1 MNTIKQ
7 THQVKTSNHWL
18 EKSNP
23 YGADAT
29 RILAV
34 AFAEYKKTIELN
46 DIKNRNNLIISK
58 PAPEVIQLFLAFRN
72 DKNVLQRIRGANEE
86 LVSKAVGVVR
96 DVSDK
101 DWKMIGPAITAAELK
116 DNTLTIKLN
125 PDVINY
131 LTTNKNYTLSYI
143 ESIAELTTIN
153 QINFYN
159 LLIRYANLK
168 TIKLDIKTI
177 KNRLGIADNKYN
189 LTGNLINKLIKPCAE
204 AINKLTNLLVSFSP
218 IKAGQTITH
227 IKFDIAFK
235 NKLSALDHQSDQA
248 SNNQEL
254 TEKLSAIGLPP
265 NAIKSLKKYNPI
277 IVETAIDKVVKQQK
291 NKRIHNIKSYFFI
304 VLNQTL
310 KSNQTKGYKGFLI
323 GNYLNSLTVAE
334 SNSLWDLF
342 ITSNTNNKELN
353 DLIKTR
359 QTTSSEAVR
368 ATLSKEINTEYFRW
382 IYNNKL
388 QGE

>member
-1 MNTIKQ
+1 MNAITKQ
-7 THQVKTSNHWL
+7 NQIKTSNHWL
-18 EKSNP
+18 EKPNL
-23 YGADAT
+23 YTADAT
-29 RILAV
+29 RILSV
-34 AFAEYKKTIELN
+34 AFAEYKKITELS
-46 DIKNRNNLIISK
+46 IKNKNSLIINK
-58 PAPEVIQLFLAFRN
+58 PAPEVIQLFLTFRN
-72 DKNVLQRIRGANEE
+72 DKNVLQRIRNANEE
-86 LVSKAVGVVR
+86 LVSKPVGMVR
-96 DVSDK
+96 DISDK

-116 DNTLTIKLN
+116 ENILTIKLN
-125 PDVINY
+125 ADVVDY

-168 TIKLDIKTI
+168 EIKLDIKTI
-177 KNRLGIADNKYN
+177 RNRLGVADSKYK
-189 LTGNLINKLIKPCAE
+189 LTGSLIDKLIGPCAE
-204 AINKLTNLLVSFSP
+204 TINKLTNLSVSFNP
-218 IKAGQTITH
+218 IKTGKTITH
-227 IKFDIAFK
+227 IKFNIAFK
-235 NKLSALDHQSDQA
+235 DKLSALDHQSDQA

-254 TEKLSAIGLPP
+254 TEKLSAIGLSP

-277 IVETAIDKVVKQQK
+277 IVETTIDKVVKQQK
-291 NKRIHNIKSYFFI
+291 NKRIHNIKSYFFV

-310 KSNQTKGYKGFLI
+310 KNNQTKGYKGFLI

-334 SNSLWDLF
+334 SNNLWDLF